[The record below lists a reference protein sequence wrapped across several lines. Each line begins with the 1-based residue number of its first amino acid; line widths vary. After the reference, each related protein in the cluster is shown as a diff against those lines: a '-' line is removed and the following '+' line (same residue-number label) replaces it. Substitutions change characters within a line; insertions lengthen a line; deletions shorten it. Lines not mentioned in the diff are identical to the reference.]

1 MTRRLLAAAAA
12 LFFSATLQA
21 QDAYPSR
28 PISMVVGLPPGG
40 VADLIA
46 RPLAFAMEKTLKQR
60 VLVENKPGATGAIGT
75 AAVANARPDGYTTLM
90 ALSFISI
97 TPEAERLFDRKP
109 PYEMNQLAPIALIS
123 ADPAVLVV
131 RGDAPWKTVKEFVDD
146 AKKRPAKINF
156 GSSGIYSV
164 NQLAMEIFAHAAD
177 IKLWHVPYT
186 GVGPAM
192 TALLG
197 GQIDALASGPSAVIG
212 QVKGGRLKAL
222 GNWGEKRLEALPEV
236 PTFKELGYDAEFYI
250 WSGLFAPAGTP
261 TAVMTA
267 LRNAVRSA
275 VDDADFRNAMAKI
288 QTPISYL
295 DAPEFRKFWDR
306 DAKMLAAA
314 VRRIGRIEEK
324 R

>member
-1 MTRRLLAAAAA
+1 MTRRLLAAAAV
-12 LFFSATLQA
+12 LFFSAALHA

-60 VLVENKPGATGAIGT
+60 VLVENKTGATGAIGT
-75 AAVANARPDGYTTLM
+75 AAVANAKPDGYTTLM

-131 RGDAPWKTVKEFVDD
+131 RSDAPWKTVKDFVDD

-156 GSSGIYSV
+156 GSSGLYSV

-222 GNWGEKRLEALPEV
+222 GSWGEKRLEALPDV
-236 PTFKELGYDAEFYI
+236 PTFKELGFEAEFYI

-261 TAVMTA
+261 PAVMTA

-275 VDDADFRNAMAKI
+275 VEDPDFKNSMAKI
-288 QTPISYL
+288 RTPISYL
-295 DAPEFRKFWDR
+295 DAPEFQKFWDR

-314 VRRIGRIEEK
+314 VRRIGRIEDK
-324 R
+324 K

>member
-1 MTRRLLAAAAA
+1 MTRYLFAAVLFLFSAA
-12 LFFSATLQA
+12 LHA
-21 QDAYPSR
+21 QDTYPSR
-28 PISMVVGLPPGG
+28 PISIVVGLPPGG

-60 VLVENKPGATGAIGT
+60 VLVENKVGATGAIGT
-75 AAVANARPDGYTTLM
+75 TAVANAKPDGYTTLL

-109 PYEMNQLAPIALIS
+109 PYEMSQLAPIALIS

-131 RGDAPWKTVKEFVDD
+131 RADAPWKTAQDFIDD
-146 AKKRPAKINF
+146 AKKRPAKINY

-177 IKLWHVPYT
+177 IKLWHIPYT
-186 GVGPAM
+186 GVGPAI

-197 GQIDALASGPSAVIG
+197 GQIEALSSGPSAVIG
-212 QVKGGRLKAL
+212 QVRGGRMRAL
-222 GNWGEKRLEALPEV
+222 GSWGEKRLQALPDV

-250 WSGLFAPAGTP
+250 WSGLFAPSATP
-261 TAVMTA
+261 PAVMA
-267 LRNAVRSA
+267 VLRNTVRSA
-275 VDDADFRNAMAKI
+275 VEDPDFRGAMAKI
-288 QTPISYL
+288 ATPISYL
-295 DAPEFRKFWDR
+295 DAPEFQAFWDR

-314 VRRIGRIEEK
+314 VRRIGRIEGK
-324 R
+324 K